1 VRVTEID
8 VGMPVIDGRNEG
20 DTAPTPM
27 ILAPMPSGGTRLAWL
42 SSYTRN
48 GTSALPR
55 LHVAELDCEDRL
67 VGAPF
72 SFEAYD
78 FSDIAA
84 DENGGVLLLT
94 RDSEGSGDQ
103 NCGDVND
110 LCGVPPDRPGCY
122 EMYMVRF
129 DNAGREVWST
139 KLTTGSAE
147 TPPYTSGGA
156 WNYFIWWYQHHGRLA
171 FDGMNYAA
179 YFCTGITVQNGS
191 CVDIH
196 EGDRMQVVG
205 PGGAIVPGRG
215 SFDGGCSHSWN
226 TRIVWDERFSH
237 FVMVCATDNPR
248 AGGLVHHRRGARPDH
263 RRRRGLTLHDRRP
276 GPPLPGLEDLPRRQR
291 RVPGPGHERE
301 LDPHRSRDALLGV
314 GARSTRS
321 ATFTRTERSG
331 PPRARAGDENAPSP
345 GGCTGPAKDP
355 CQNRGAPRRFHREAA
370 SKELS

>member
-1 VRVTEID
+1 
-8 VGMPVIDGRNEG
+8 
-20 DTAPTPM
+20 
-27 ILAPMPSGGTRLAWL
+27 
-42 SSYTRN
+42 
-48 GTSALPR
+48 
-55 LHVAELDCEDRL
+55 VAELDCEDRL

-226 TRIVWDERFSH
+226 TRIVWDPRSGE
-237 FVMVCATDNPR
+237 FVMVCATDNSR
-248 AGGLVHHRRGARPDH
+248 AGEHRLARPAPYRTVWPSPGPDGSLSMGDLVIDPDGGYWLTASAGGSLHLVHFDDALHDQDIPLGSADFSHLVAYGANHMIVARESGSSVAAEVRDARTGAAVGSSFTIDVPDH
-263 RRRRGLTLHDRRP
+263 RYQTWKAFPDGSAAYPAP
-276 GPPLPGLEDLPRRQR
+276 GTNDHSIRIARVLPC
-291 RVPGPGHERE
+291 PG
-301 LDPHRSRDALLGV
+301 
-314 GARSTRS
+314 
-321 ATFTRTERSG
+321 
-331 PPRARAGDENAPSP
+331 
-345 GGCTGPAKDP
+345 
-355 CQNRGAPRRFHREAA
+355 
-370 SKELS
+370 